1 MAYEKKS
8 SPQKSANNKK
18 TSGNGNSTKKNT
30 SNSRAVI
37 SAPKSSGSQK
47 EHASRNTSS
56 AASRSGK
63 NTSNTGRK
71 KAPAVHEKI
80 DVAPP
85 SSAIIHQFIPFFL
98 IVALL
103 FLTACFLLAGVD
115 GAMGDVGGALRNILC
130 GMFGFTAFFIP
141 LILLNLAV
149 YWRKYVDMDMVR
161 WKTVLSAV
169 TLVMISAL
177 FHVIFVFKDYSW
189 STYFNSM
196 FGSNWTGGVALNGGG
211 FIGGII
217 GGLLRC
223 LTGSV
228 GSLIILIS
236 AIALCIMFLFSVTP
250 RYVWTSIRYRM
261 MLWKEKRMER
271 QAQFATEYEGND
283 DDYDDDYVDDED
295 EDEDDRYIGKD
306 SKKSGKSREDVR
318 ASRRSRR
325 ENSSDRRGPV
335 SAVNND
341 PYDLASD
348 GNDDIGN
355 DALDIDAPFISGT
368 LERESVKG
376 KKNKTESF
384 PELTPSVETPSTAIP
399 LSPPAYPTDPE
410 AEHTAQGTS
419 NPERLLD
426 EIFGPAET
434 TPALAYT
441 DPYHSPSPASA
452 SDADVAQSENLEI
465 TLTQISDGITGDI
478 HGDVPGV
485 DDSIEEN
492 HISLPAEG
500 LDPSVVVNVNTGEV
514 IEDSSANERKKR
526 MEQLA
531 AYIFPSVELLH
542 NVENP
547 SSEDVAAELRS
558 NAQKL
563 MNKLAAFN
571 VHIKKIEYSRG
582 PTITRYE
589 LYPEASTRVRSISNL
604 SDDIALELAATVRI
618 EAPIPNKNAVG
629 VEVPNAAR
637 AIVFIREL
645 IESEKFRN
653 MPSKLSACLGKDVGG
668 NMIFADIAKMP
679 HLLIAGTTG
688 SGKSVCLNC
697 IILSLLY
704 KARPDEVQF
713 IMIDPKKIEMG
724 MYNKLPHLKVP
735 VVTDMKKAAGTLNAA
750 VNEMEHRY
758 ELFEEVNARDLDGYN
773 RAMSM
778 GDPDFIPLPKIVI
791 IIDELADLMMTAPS
805 EIEGSI
811 IRIAQ
816 KARAAGIH
824 LIIGTQRP
832 SVNVITGLIKANIPS
847 RIAFSVASGT
857 DSRIIIDITGA
868 EKLIGKG
875 DMLYSPVGALKPARV
890 QGAFVADDEV
900 EAVTN
905 FIKANNNAME
915 YDSDFMSDIERETER
930 LAAADKKNGGPAD
943 DDGES
948 GDHMQAADELFTKAL
963 RIAVDNGT
971 IATSFLQRKLSI
983 GFGRAGKIIDRME
996 ALGFVSAA
1004 NGTKP
1009 RNVLLTK
1016 QQLMELEMAQDP
1028 RVNGNFN

>member
-1 MAYEKKS
+1 MATE
-8 SPQKSANNKK
+8 
-18 TSGNGNSTKKNT
+18 KNT
-30 SNSRAVI
+30 SQKTTGQR
-37 SAPKSSGSQK
+37 SSGGTSKSVSARAASSGKNSNSQK
-47 EHASRNTSS
+47 NASSRNTSTGKKTS
-56 AASRSGK
+56 AR
-63 NTSNTGRK
+63 
-71 KAPAVHEKI
+71 EKI
-80 DVAPP
+80 DAAPP
-85 SSAIIHQFIPFFL
+85 SSALIHQFIPFFL
-98 IVALL
+98 IVAIL
-103 FLTACFLLAGVD
+103 FLTACFLLSGVD
-115 GAMGDVGGALRNILC
+115 GAMGSVGTALCDLLC
-130 GMFGFTAFFIP
+130 GLFGFSAFFIP
-141 LILLNLAV
+141 IILLNLAI
-149 YWRKYVDMDMVR
+149 YWRKYVDMNMVR
-161 WKTVLSAV
+161 WKVALSFV
-169 TLVMISAL
+169 TLAVVSAL
-177 FHVIFVFKDYSW
+177 FHVVYIFKDYSW
-189 STYFNSM
+189 EMYGKSI
-196 FGSNWTGGVALNGGG
+196 FGSNWTDGIALNGGG
-211 FIGGII
+211 FIGGFF
-217 GGLLRC
+217 GGLFRC

-236 AIALCIMFLFSVTP
+236 AIALSVMFLFSVTP

-261 MLWKEKRMER
+261 MLWNEKREER
-271 QAQFATEYEGND
+271 KAQFATEFEA
-283 DDYDDDYVDDED
+283 DDETD
-295 EDEDDRYIGKD
+295 EEKIKTDTRTKTSIKKEDEI
-306 SKKSGKSREDVR
+306 R
-318 ASRRSRR
+318 AARDKRRAASNGRH
-325 ENSSDRRGPV
+325 GPV
-335 SAVNND
+335 TLTDDEPDFPVD
-341 PYDLASD
+341 PDDEPDD
-348 GNDDIGN
+348 G
-355 DALDIDAPFISGT
+355 LDIDAPFITGT
-368 LERESVKG
+368 IERETKHSKSKENTGIPV
-376 KKNKTESF
+376 
-384 PELTPSVETPSTAIP
+384 LIPSTDASNIDITP
-399 LSPPAYPTDPE
+399 ASPSAPSFADPAD
-410 AEHTAQGTS
+410 EHTAQGTK
-419 NPERLLD
+419 NPEKLLD
-426 EIFGPAET
+426 EIFGPAKDAPQNDFSAASSV
-434 TPALAYT
+434 TP
-441 DPYHSPSPASA
+441 SSSA
-452 SDADVAQSENLEI
+452 GSSDIEPQSENMELP
-465 TLTQISDGITGDI
+465 LTQITDSPITEEESPETSDPSDTT
-478 HGDVPGV
+478 
-485 DDSIEEN
+485 
-492 HISLPAEG
+492 
-500 LDPSVVVNVNTGEV
+500 DPSVV
-514 IEDSSANERKKR
+514 IADSDADQKKKR
-526 MEQLA
+526 IEQLA
-531 AYIFPSVELLH
+531 AYIFPSPELLH
-542 NVENP
+542 EVENP
-547 SSEDVAAELRS
+547 SNEDIAAELRS

-629 VEVPNAAR
+629 VEVPNASR

-778 GDPDFIPLPKIVI
+778 GDPDFVPLPKIVI

-824 LIIGTQRP
+824 LIVGTQRP

-875 DMLYSPVGALKPARV
+875 DMLFSPVGALKPARV

-905 FIKANNNAME
+905 FIKANNTAME
-915 YDSDFMSDIERETER
+915 YDSDFISDIERETER
-930 LAAADKKNGGPAD
+930 LAASDKKSGGSDD
-943 DDGES
+943 DDG
-948 GDHMQAADELFTKAL
+948 GDYVQAADELFTKAL

-1028 RVNGNFN
+1028 RVNGNLN

>member
-1 MAYEKKS
+1 MANTK
-8 SPQKSANNKK
+8 NNRSTGKDPDKK
-18 TSGNGNSTKKNT
+18 TKSNGSGS
-30 SNSRAVI
+30 SSRALT
-37 SAPKSSGSQK
+37 SAGGKGGSGSTR
-47 EHASRNTSS
+47 STGSSS
-56 AASRSGK
+56 AASS
-63 NTSNTGRK
+63 GRK
-71 KAPAVHEKI
+71 TTVKEKV
-80 DVAPP
+80 DANPP
-85 SSAIIHQFIPFFL
+85 SSAMIHQFIPFL
-98 IVALL
+98 LVVALL
-103 FLTACFLLAGVD
+103 FLSACFIFSKVD
-115 GAMGDVGGALRNILC
+115 GAMGAVGTALSNLLC
-130 GMFGFTAFFIP
+130 GLFGFSAFFIP

-149 YWRKYVDMDMVR
+149 FWRKYVDMDIVG
-161 WKTVLSAV
+161 WKLSLSFV
-169 TLVMISAL
+169 VISLLSSL
-177 FHVIFVFKDYSW
+177 FHVVYVLKDYSFE
-189 STYFNSM
+189 TYVKSI
-196 FGSNWTGGVALNGGG
+196 FGSNWADGVALHGGG
-211 FIGGII
+211 FVGGII
-217 GGLLRC
+217 GGLFRC

-228 GSLIILIS
+228 GSMIILIS
-236 AIALCIMFLFSVTP
+236 ALALSVMFLFSVTP
-250 RYVWTSIRYRM
+250 RYVWTSIRYRI
-261 MLWKEKRMER
+261 MLMNEKRAER
-271 QAQFATEYEGND
+271 EAQFATDEKFTFAEAVKPRANKVSGEKKTDAKGKKEHVEVCLD
-283 DDYDDDYVDDED
+283 DSDDES
-295 EDEDDRYIGKD
+295 D
-306 SKKSGKSREDVR
+306 SYSARP
-318 ASRRSRR
+318 
-325 ENSSDRRGPV
+325 SDLEEI
-335 SAVNND
+335 D
-341 PYDLASD
+341 M
-348 GNDDIGN
+348 
-355 DALDIDAPFISGT
+355 DAPFITGT
-368 LERESVKG
+368 LEINKGGRETGKR
-376 KKNKTESF
+376 KKNL
-384 PELTPSVETPSTAIP
+384 PP
-399 LSPPAYPTDPE
+399 LSEDGTVPFPPVTPVTPVTPVAPASDTITAAPAGNTD

-419 NPERLLD
+419 DPERLLD
-426 EIFGPAET
+426 EIFGQSGASDNIPPL
-434 TPALAYT
+434 TPASDNAFSL
-441 DPYHSPSPASA
+441 SPVGG
-452 SDADVAQSENLEI
+452 SDSLPPEALSVDTELLLTKIEDNDGDNIGGNTEADVASGEND
-465 TLTQISDGITGDI
+465 T
-478 HGDVPGV
+478 
-485 DDSIEEN
+485 
-492 HISLPAEG
+492 
-500 LDPSVVVNVNTGEV
+500 DPSV
-514 IEDSSANERKKR
+514 SAVSDAGDKDDGDENGKKKR

-531 AYIFPSVELLH
+531 AYIFPTTELLH
-542 NVENP
+542 QVSSP
-547 SSEDVAAELRS
+547 SGEDIAAELNS

-563 MNKLAAFN
+563 YAKLNAFN
-571 VHIKKIEYSRG
+571 VRIKKIEYSRG

-589 LYPEASTRVRSISNL
+589 LYPEANTRVRSIANL

-629 VEVPNAAR
+629 VEVPNASPTT
-637 AIVFIREL
+637 VFIREL

-668 NMIFADIAKMP
+668 NMVFADIAKMP

-688 SGKSVCLNC
+688 SGKSVCLNS
-697 IILSLLY
+697 IIISLLF

-778 GDPDFIPLPKIVI
+778 GDPDFVPLPKLVI

-824 LIIGTQRP
+824 LIVGTQRP

-868 EKLIGKG
+868 EKLIGRG
-875 DMLYSPVGALKPARV
+875 DMLYSPVGALKPSRV

-900 EAVTN
+900 EAVTD
-905 FIKANNNAME
+905 FIRNNNNPIG
-915 YDSDFMSDIERETER
+915 YDDDFMSDIERETSKLE
-930 LAAADKKNGGPAD
+930 ASDKKGGGAEDD
-943 DDGES
+943 DDGGER
-948 GDHMQAADELFTKAL
+948 MQAADELFTKAL

-996 ALGFVSAA
+996 ALGFVTAA